1 MLRKK
6 IAKKQSEKHNN
17 NNSLSSQNE
26 NKPPLPE
33 NKKSFL
39 AVPGYNDKDDYTS
52 DGYTSNASGYSDFTD
67 TYSYSVY
74 SDSEIESST
83 INSSLYSS
91 NSSSLKDN
99 ELVNTDKKSEIKNSL
114 DKVKSQAAI
123 AKKKLINSRP
133 YNYYNSHRLHRRRR
147 PEIPKSI
154 FAFRRVYFILGIV
167 IGACTIYFATKKMDD
182 YKDMSSIFK
191 NVLNDIGMTDYFSSD
206 FVANMAKIVGENFSE
221 DDNFLPGRDLAK
233 TYNLTAK
240 YPIFII
246 PGITSCG
253 LETWMDPN
261 TESAKCSETYFRKR
275 MWGTLNMPKAI
286 LLDRKCW
293 LEHMMLDPKTGLD
306 PPGYKLRAS
315 PGLTAADYLFP
326 GYWVWGKVITNLGTI
341 GYDSNNIIF
350 SSYDWRLSPQNLEIR
365 DGFYTELKMSIEKT
379 VKLKKEKVVIITH
392 SMGFNMFFYF
402 LSWIE
407 SPDGGN
413 AGKDW
418 VNKHIKTF
426 INVAGTALGVPKA
439 CSALVSGETKDT
451 AQLGIFLSYV
461 LEKLLSMK
469 ERITIFRNYGSIS
482 SMLPKGGDVIWGRR
496 KTKAPDQKNEN
507 YERNGPYGL
516 LTVQEKN
523 SDSSNGNITS
533 IFGSDVIPFLNE
545 ISDTNYKN
553 FLKSTYSHDIAFT
566 EEEIEANKNDE
577 TKWNN
582 PLEVSLPYAPD
593 MNIYCLYGINKP
605 TERKYYYIHDPYS
618 SNAASQT
625 VSPNSEDFDSSP
637 KINEHLGYYLD
648 QSVDRNED
656 NIHNGIQFDNGDGT
670 VPVVSE
676 GYMCEG
682 GWRMK
687 RYNPANIEITTREY
701 SHNPYLMWVRGGPE
715 TADHVD
721 ILGNHDLLKD
731 ILFIVSGNE
740 HLVNKR
746 VDSELPNIVKEINE
760 NMKEAEEL
768 HKKMLAEAKIE
779 SNNANAP
786 QSQKPKENN
795 DDKVVEEN
803 PKIVKIIEEELKEE
817 KIKEKVVEEKPKE
830 NDKVIEENSKV
841 LKDTE
846 KLRKR

>member
-1 MLRKK
+1 MVSSSLRKR
-6 IAKKQSEKHNN
+6 ILKKNEKKNIGNN
-17 NNSLSSQNE
+17 AE

-33 NKKSFL
+33 TKNSYL
-39 AVPGYNDKDDYTS
+39 AVPTTPIKDEYIS
-52 DGYTSNASGYSDFTD
+52 DGYMSNASASAYSDITD
-67 TYSYSVY
+67 SYPNSVSAY
-74 SDSEIESST
+74 SDSETETNSVISSM
-83 INSSLYSS
+83 
-91 NSSSLKDN
+91 SSSLK
-99 ELVNTDKKSEIKNSL
+99 ELE
-114 DKVKSQAAI
+114 AI
-123 AKKKLINSRP
+123 NNNKKLNTPSTSDNTKTQKLSLLSRTKRHHFRRK
-133 YNYYNSHRLHRRRR
+133 HR
-147 PEIPKSI
+147 PQGPKSI
-154 FAFRRVYFILGIV
+154 FAFRRVYFILGII
-167 IGACTIYFATKKMDD
+167 IGACTIYFATKKMED
-182 YKDMSSIFK
+182 YKEVPSILK
-191 NVLNDIGMTDYFSSD
+191 NVLNDIGMSEYFSSE
-206 FVANMAKIVGENFSE
+206 FVSNMAKIVGENFTE

-253 LETWMDPN
+253 LETWMDPKA
-261 TESAKCSETYFRKR
+261 ESTKCSETYFRKR

-293 LEHMMLDPKTGLD
+293 LEHMMLDPTTGLD

-350 SSYDWRLSPQNLEIR
+350 SSYDWRLSPKNLEIR
-365 DGFYTELKMSIEKT
+365 DGYFTELKMSIERT
-379 VKLKKEKVVIITH
+379 VMLKKEKVVIIAH
-392 SMGFNMFFYF
+392 SMGFNVFFYF
-402 LSWIE
+402 LNWVQ
-407 SPDGGN
+407 SPEGGN

-418 VNKHIKTF
+418 VNNHIKTF
-426 INVAGTALGVPKA
+426 IDVAGTALGVPKA

-451 AQLGIFLSYV
+451 AQLGTFLSFV

-469 ERITIFRNYGSIS
+469 ERITIFKNYGSIS
-482 SMLPKGGDVIWGRR
+482 SMIPKGGDIIWGKRNE
-496 KTKAPDQKNEN
+496 KAPDQKEEN
-507 YERNGPYGL
+507 FKKNGSYGI
-516 LTVQEKN
+516 LTIQEKN
-523 SDSSNGNITS
+523 SDSTNGNITS
-533 IFGSDVIPFLNE
+533 IYGEDVIPFLNE
-545 ISDTNYKN
+545 ISDSNYKN
-553 FLKSTYSHDIAFT
+553 FLKNTYSHDIAFT
-566 EEEIEANKNDE
+566 EEEIEKNKRDE

-582 PLEVSLPYAPD
+582 PLEVALPEAPD

-637 KINEHLGYYLD
+637 AINEHLGYYLD
-648 QSVDRNED
+648 QGKHHPEDRIE
-656 NIHNGIQFDNGDGT
+656 NGIQFDNGDGT
-670 VPVVSE
+670 VPVVSS

-687 RYNPANIEITTREY
+687 RYNPSNIKITTREY

-740 HLVNKR
+740 DLVNKR
-746 VDSELPNIVKEINE
+746 VESDLPNIVKEINK

-768 HKKMLAEAKIE
+768 YIKSHKKDNK
-779 SNNANAP
+779 
-786 QSQKPKENN
+786 K
-795 DDKVVEEN
+795 
-803 PKIVKIIEEELKEE
+803 EEEFKQNREE
-817 KIKEKVVEEKPKE
+817 EEIIKDE
-830 NDKVIEENSKV
+830 
-841 LKDTE
+841 L
-846 KLRKR
+846 

>member
-1 MLRKK
+1 MVESLRKK
-6 IAKKQSEKHNN
+6 IAKKIEKHS
-17 NNSLSSQNE
+17 NSSSPLNE
-26 NKPPLPE
+26 NKPPLP
-33 NKKSFL
+33 NVKKDL
-39 AVPGYNDKDDYTS
+39 LTVPGFNDKDDYTS
-52 DGYTSNASGYSDFTD
+52 DGYTS
-67 TYSYSVY
+67 SVY
-74 SDSEIESST
+74 SDITDTYPNSICTSDSETESHPS
-83 INSSLYSS
+83 SSLYSS
-91 NSSSLKDN
+91 KENCEVI
-99 ELVNTDKKSEIKNSL
+99 ELDKKNSKNAF
-114 DKVKSQAAI
+114 DKVKLRAVN
-123 AKKKLINSRP
+123 AKNKILSSRP
-133 YNYYNSHRLHRRRR
+133 YSYYHSHRRRHR
-147 PEIPKSI
+147 PEGPKSI

-182 YKDMSSIFK
+182 YKDMTTIFK
-191 NVLNDIGMTDYFSSD
+191 NVINDIGMTDYISTD
-206 FVANMAKIVGENFSE
+206 FVASMAKVVGENFSE

-233 TYNLTAK
+233 AYNLTAK

-261 TESAKCSETYFRKR
+261 AESAKCSETYFRKR

-306 PPGYKLRAS
+306 PPGFKLRAS
-315 PGLTAADYLFP
+315 PGLTSADYLFP

-451 AQLGIFLSYV
+451 AQLGTFLSYV

-482 SMLPKGGDVIWGRR
+482 SMLPKGGDVVWGKRNV
-496 KTKAPDQKNEN
+496 KAPDQKNEN
-507 YERNGPYGL
+507 FEKNGSYAI

-523 SDSSNGNITS
+523 MDSSNGNVTS
-533 IFGSDVIPFLNE
+533 IYGGDVIPFLNE
-545 ISDTNYKN
+545 ISDGNYKN
-553 FLKSTYSHDIAFT
+553 FLKNTYSHDIAFT

-637 KINEHLGYYLD
+637 RINEHLGYYLD
-648 QSVDRNED
+648 QSVDSRESS
-656 NIHNGIQFDNGDGT
+656 IENGIQFDNGDGT

-740 HLVNKR
+740 HLVEKR
-746 VDSELPNIVKEINE
+746 VNSDLPNIVKEINQ
-760 NMKEAEEL
+760 NMKEAEEAHL
-768 HKKMLAEAKIE
+768 KMLKEIKSKNSSI
-779 SNNANAP
+779 
-786 QSQKPKENN
+786 SQTEKPKEE
-795 DDKVVEEN
+795 KVEKEE
-803 PKIVKIIEEELKEE
+803 PKIEKEEPKVEKVEKKEPKIEKKEPKIEQKESKIEKEELKEE
-817 KIKEKVVEEKPKE
+817 KVEKSKKEEIKDE
-830 NDKVIEENSKV
+830 
-841 LKDTE
+841 L
-846 KLRKR
+846 

>member
-1 MLRKK
+1 MTNLRKK
-6 IAKKQSEKHNN
+6 IAKKNKL
-17 NNSLSSQNE
+17 NNSENNSPVQEEPKSPVLNVPDNEDSQSDSASFCSDATDSYTNSFCTTDSETETHSVVSSI
-26 NKPPLPE
+26 
-33 NKKSFL
+33 S
-39 AVPGYNDKDDYTS
+39 
-52 DGYTSNASGYSDFTD
+52 ASGSF
-67 TYSYSVY
+67 
-74 SDSEIESST
+74 EIDRKR
-83 INSSLYSS
+83 
-91 NSSSLKDN
+91 LKNPIDI
-99 ELVNTDKKSEIKNSL
+99 LKSRAADARIKFYQSG
-114 DKVKSQAAI
+114 
-123 AKKKLINSRP
+123 P
-133 YNYYNSHRLHRRRR
+133 YRYYYRHHT
-147 PEIPKSI
+147 EGPKSL
-154 FAFRRVYFILGIV
+154 FAFRRVYFILGII
-167 IGACTIYFATKKMDD
+167 IGACTIYFATRKIDE
-182 YKDMSSIFK
+182 YKDMTTMLK
-191 NVLNDIGMTDYFSSD
+191 NVINDIGMGDYLSSD
-206 FVANMAKIVGENFSE
+206 FVASMTKVVGENLSE
-221 DDNFLPGRDLAK
+221 DDNFLPGRDLQKA
-233 TYNLTAK
+233 YNLTAK

-293 LEHMMLDPKTGLD
+293 LEHMMLDPITGLD
-306 PPGYKLRAS
+306 PPGFKLRAS

-350 SSYDWRLSPQNLEIR
+350 QSYDWRLSPQNLEIR
-365 DGFYTELKMSIEKT
+365 DGFYTDLKMSIEKT

-402 LSWIE
+402 LSWVE
-407 SPDGGN
+407 SPQGGN

-418 VNKHIKTF
+418 VNKHIKSF

-451 AQLGIFLSYV
+451 AQLGTFLSYV

-482 SMLPKGGDVIWGRR
+482 SMLPKGGDVVWGKRNE
-496 KTKAPDQKNEN
+496 KAPDQKKEN
-507 YERNGPYGL
+507 FKKNGSYAIL
-516 LTVQEKN
+516 SIQEKN
-523 SDSSNGNITS
+523 EDTSKGNKTTVY
-533 IFGSDVIPFLNE
+533 GADVIPFLSE
-545 ISDTNYKN
+545 ISDKNYKN
-553 FLKSTYSHDIAFT
+553 FLKNTYSHDIAYT
-566 EEEIEANKNDE
+566 EEQIEANKLDE

-605 TERKYYYIHDPYS
+605 TERKYYYVHDPHS
-618 SNAASQT
+618 SNADSKT

-648 QSVDRNED
+648 QSITNQEE
-656 NIHNGIQFDNGDGT
+656 NIENGIQFDNGDGT

-682 GWRMK
+682 GWKMK
-687 RYNPANIEITTREY
+687 RYNPAGIDITTREY
-701 SHNPYLMWVRGGPE
+701 PHNPYLMWVRGGPE

-740 HLVNKR
+740 HLVEKR
-746 VDSELPNIVKEINE
+746 VTSDLPEIVKGINK
-760 NMKEAEEL
+760 NMKEAEEAYL
-768 HKKMLAEAKIE
+768 KSHGKGNSQAQSKK
-779 SNNANAP
+779 
-786 QSQKPKENN
+786 Q
-795 DDKVVEEN
+795 
-803 PKIVKIIEEELKEE
+803 
-817 KIKEKVVEEKPKE
+817 EKPKTTKQVT
-830 NDKVIEENSKV
+830 DQSAKVNKPQGNGTTRPPKTKPEKKLPPKV
-841 LKDTE
+841 LIHDKE
-846 KLRKR
+846 EL